1 MSTEGQLFP
10 KHEGITAQHQIENAE
25 AESEEGKQAEFEISS
40 RFKMGYNPEEY
51 KFIPEMH
58 RRLVL
63 LKNLEDA
70 IPSCKEDKIYY
81 SYVLPT
87 LFGISAH
94 SYSLV
99 LVDRQNKRLV
109 ILIVCAIAQKFDLQ
123 LLQAFMTRENE
134 LRDNITCSL
143 LQLKANPNIT
153 FPTEALR
160 KMCPI
165 ELETLEKVL
174 SICPIKLGE
183 SDRAVFT
190 GPLAAINV

>member
-1 MSTEGQLFP
+1 M
-10 KHEGITAQHQIENAE
+10 
-25 AESEEGKQAEFEISS
+25 
-40 RFKMGYNPEEY
+40 
-51 KFIPEMH
+51 
-58 RRLVL
+58 
-63 LKNLEDA
+63 
-70 IPSCKEDKIYY
+70 
-81 SYVLPT
+81 
-87 LFGISAH
+87 
-94 SYSLV
+94 
-99 LVDRQNKRLV
+99 
-109 ILIVCAIAQKFDLQ
+109 CAIAQKFDLQ

-143 LQLKANPNIT
+143 LQLKANPNIA

-174 SICPIKLGE
+174 SICQIKLGQ